1 MSKRDIRYKI
11 NQYKS
16 AVGRIN
22 SSISD
27 IDNSNNYNLH
37 KARNSVSNAI
47 AGKAGA
53 NIYNNI
59 SNLINSSNNIRSGL
73 GSSSRNINSE
83 IWDLEYKYENEED

>member
-11 NQYKS
+11 NQYNS

-27 IDNSNNYNLH
+27 IDSSNNYFLN
-37 KARNSVSNAI
+37 KARNSVSNSI
-47 AGKAGA
+47 GGKAGL

-59 SNLINSSNNIRSGL
+59 SSLISSSNSIRNGL
-73 GSSSRNINSE
+73 AVSTRNIKNE
-83 IWDLEYKYENEED
+83 IFSLEYEYYNEEE